1 MLLLIHAHRK
11 LEGLAVEIAVVARL
25 QVNMALESHDLPCL
39 GIRHLL
45 LNFLS
50 VLKLTRWLKSPLGR
64 GLSAR
69 EQFFHSDILI
79 AREVEI
85 PRLGVMIALFWCFFA
100 VAIDLL

>member
-11 LEGLAVEIAVVARL
+11 LQSFAVEIAVVARL

-45 LNFLS
+45 LDFVS
-50 VLKLTRWLKSPLGR
+50 ILKLTRSLKSPLWG

-79 AREVEI
+79 AREVKI
-85 PRLGVMIALFWCFFA
+85 PCLGVMIALFWCFVT